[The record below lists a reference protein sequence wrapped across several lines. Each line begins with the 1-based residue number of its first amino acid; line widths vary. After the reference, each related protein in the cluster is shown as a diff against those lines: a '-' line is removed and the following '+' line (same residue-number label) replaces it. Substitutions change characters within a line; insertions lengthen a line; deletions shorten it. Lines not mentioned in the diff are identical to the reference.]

1 MLPPTTDLVA
11 MLGLTLVLCAVVRRT
26 AGSGRWVKWFV
37 AGFFVFLWMP
47 AGPASLPV
55 VAYVRGISS
64 DPSMTLIA
72 LACLSMTQG
81 FMDRS
86 LVSRR
91 EYTALFAVVA
101 LAAVFL
107 YPSALGWGDWD
118 AYRLGWDGKALWL
131 ALLAISLLLL
141 SLRLWLLPALV
152 CFALIAWTS
161 GALES
166 ANLWDY
172 LLDPWLVI
180 FSISRSVKSLVG
192 LFAGRPAPLKSGAG
206 GIGA

>member
-1 MLPPTTDLVA
+1 

-26 AGSGRWVKWFV
+26 AGSGRWVEWFV

-72 LACLSMTQG
+72 LACLSMTQD

-131 ALLAISLLLL
+131 ALLAISLLFL

-152 CFALIAWTS
+152 CFALMAWTS
-161 GALES
+161 GVLES